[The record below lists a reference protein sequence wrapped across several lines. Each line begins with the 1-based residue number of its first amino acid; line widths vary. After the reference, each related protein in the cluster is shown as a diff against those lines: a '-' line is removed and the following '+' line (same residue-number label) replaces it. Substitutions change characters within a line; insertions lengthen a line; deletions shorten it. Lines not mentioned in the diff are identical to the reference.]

1 MTITMEPDIQQ
12 LREWIA
18 ANKIEMA
25 IRALIALTKDAPIQQ
40 QEVIALSS
48 AYNDLRKKEHFLLS
62 LGESN
67 IIKNQ
72 LTVNLLNLID
82 RLTQKD
88 LPAARV
94 PKRSVFIS
102 YNHGDTA
109 VANQL
114 QQKLMDNHITVLIDN
129 KAIRAGEDIQQF
141 IEKSVKETDV
151 TLSIISKNSL
161 LSAWV
166 AMETINTFYLGKM
179 NTGKKF
185 IACYIENDFFNRSFT
200 DNALDIIDNQLREIE
215 KIRTVRMEKG
225 RNTRDLNNEYT
236 RLKELANGMDEIVR
250 RLREC
255 VCLDIGSD
263 EKLEANLQMLVHS
276 IQS

>member
-25 IRALIALTKDAPIQQ
+25 IKALIALTKDAPIQQ

-48 AYNDLRKKEHFLLS
+48 AYNDLRKKEHFLLN

-82 RLTQKD
+82 QFSLIDHINLSERPTQKD
-88 LPAARV
+88 IPAAQV

-114 QQKLMDNHITVLIDN
+114 QQKLMDNHITVLIDSTT
-129 KAIRAGEDIQQF
+129 IRAGEDIQQF

-166 AMETINTFYLGKM
+166 AMETINTYYLGKM
-179 NTGKKF
+179 NTDKKF
-185 IACYIENDFFNRSFT
+185 IACYIEN
-200 DNALDIIDNQLREIE
+200 
-215 KIRTVRMEKG
+215 
-225 RNTRDLNNEYT
+225 
-236 RLKELANGMDEIVR
+236 
-250 RLREC
+250 
-255 VCLDIGSD
+255 
-263 EKLEANLQMLVHS
+263 
-276 IQS
+276 